1 MDGSVAI
8 REHRHPAGY
17 LLSSDP
23 ARLDMAVVHGY
34 LTRSYWSPGIDR
46 ERVERAAR
54 HSLAYGLYRPDGGQI
69 GYARVVTDHATI
81 AYLAD
86 VFVLEEARGNGLG
99 TWMVEAVVQDP
110 GLADLRRWLLFTR
123 DAHGLYAR
131 FRFGPLADPDKA
143 MVRLSAIA
151 APSTSTG

>member
-1 MDGSVAI
+1 MEMTVPI

-54 HSLAYGLYRPDGGQI
+54 HSLAYGLYHPDGGQV

-86 VFVLEEARGNGLG
+86 VFVLEDVRGDGLG
-99 TWMVEAVVQDP
+99 TWMVQAVVQDP

-131 FRFGPLADPDKA
+131 FGFGPLAEPERA
-143 MVRLSAIA
+143 MVRLNASPH
-151 APSTSTG
+151 PSTSIG